1 MNLDMRDNH
10 SSAKLD
16 ASPGAKVVSNSAK
29 TRSPLTDIV
38 FEYDYLELKTDPEIL
53 QIVTLQKNGIEA
65 AAVPRARTEPGY
77 VQSSD
82 KAMRCWDLK
91 PLSCH
96 KTNFINLS
104 PHDPA
109 LLIHD
114 ALGHKSRS

>member
-1 MNLDMRDNH
+1 MSKHQLESDAFAEQMRVKDEKLEPLPC
-10 SSAKLD
+10 SA
-16 ASPGAKVVSNSAK
+16 
-29 TRSPLTDIV
+29 R
-38 FEYDYLELKTDPEIL
+38 
-53 QIVTLQKNGIEA
+53 NGIEA